1 MTGTGRPP
9 DDRGVTPEQED
20 LLRRLALNE
29 EGALESVLGRGLDP
43 GAVPGLDAERVAL
56 VRLAALIALGAE
68 PASYQWVVSAA
79 LAAGASDAAVAGVLV
94 AVAPIAGSV
103 RVSTAAPEVALALGS
118 AVDQPP
124 PP

>member
-1 MTGTGRPP
+1 MTGTGRRS
-9 DDRGVTPEQED
+9 DDRGVTPDEED

-56 VRLAALIALGAE
+56 VRLAGLIALGAE

-79 LAAGASDAAVAGVLV
+79 LAAGASDAAVVGVLV
-94 AVAPIAGSV
+94 AVAPITGSV

-118 AVDQPP
+118 AVDLPSPP
-124 PP
+124 